1 MAIKAIKE
9 NFKNFY
15 HEVEEI
21 AIKRPVLTLVS
32 AVAMTVLSVYI
43 AQFSLIISLYVFAI
57 SVFFD
62 VAIFKNLKAI
72 HETIDSKFKEIFCN
86 NSKEKGAKDA
96 QYIKDSMRA
105 IFDRA
110 KGFFQGMF
118 SRSRP
123 DALA

>member
-1 MAIKAIKE
+1 MTISSVKE
-9 NFKNFY
+9 NFKSFY

-21 AIKRPVLTLVS
+21 AVKKPILTIIS
-32 AVAMTVLSVYI
+32 AVAMTVLSVYV

-62 VAIFKNLKAI
+62 VAIFKNLKDI
-72 HETIDSKFKEIFCN
+72 HEVIDNKFKEIFCN

-110 KGFFQGMF
+110 KGFLQTIF
-118 SRSRP
+118 SRS
-123 DALA
+123 